1 MTQHTT
7 PARLSAEDRA
17 LLEEIATFNGESIS
31 DAIRRSIRTEHAL
44 LNLAKIR
51 DRRREIAFLN
61 AYGEQFAET
70 YQARVAE
77 LAERRRLLLGED
89 SPLLVR

>member
-7 PARLSAEDRA
+7 PARLSLEDRS

-31 DAIRRSIRTEHAL
+31 DAIRRAIRTEHAVL
-44 LNLAKIR
+44 TAAKTGEPGR
-51 DRRREIAFLN
+51 FVDFAHEYQDRHD
-61 AYGEQFAET
+61 ET
-70 YQARVAE
+70 YKRRVAE
-77 LAERRRLLLGED
+77 LHEQRRMILGED

>member
-7 PARLSAEDRA
+7 PARLSSQDRA

-44 LNLAKIR
+44 LEVAKT
-51 DRRREIAFLN
+51 
-61 AYGEQFAET
+61 GEPGRYVDFAHRHQDEYAET
-70 YQARVAE
+70 YRTRVDE
-77 LAERRRLLLGED
+77 LAERRRALMGD
-89 SPLLVR
+89 ASPLLVR